1 MPHLINTPHKTLVL
15 GGARSGKSSYAENLL
30 REHQGACVYVA
41 TAEAK
46 DSEMASRI
54 NAHRKRRDKDWCTV
68 EQPIYLVDALE
79 DCCDK
84 NVAVLVD
91 CLTLWI
97 ANLMGS
103 KEDVEEEIDR
113 LVSVLPNLQG
123 RLIFVSNEVGLG
135 IVPDNILA
143 RRFRDFSGQLN
154 QFFATAVEEVVLVT
168 AGLPVKIKP

>member
-1 MPHLINTPHKTLVL
+1 MPYLINTPHKTLVL

-30 REHQGACVYVA
+30 REHQGSRVYVA

-54 NAHRKRRDKDWCTV
+54 TAHRKRRDKGWRTV
-68 EQPIYLVDALE
+68 EQPIHLVDALE

-97 ANLMGS
+97 SNLMGS
-103 KEDVEEEIDR
+103 KKDVGEEIDR
-113 LVSVLPNLQG
+113 LVSILPNLEG

-135 IVPDNILA
+135 IVPDNVLA

-154 QFFATAVEEVVLVT
+154 QFLATAVEEVVLVT
-168 AGLPVKIKP
+168 AGLPIKIKP